1 MKQLPKKLYHV
12 SLNLNH
18 PGVFDLRVP
27 ESRMKDEDS
36 VTPRICVSDSIE
48 GCLTASAFGAHYLGE
63 SLMETDDLMKV
74 FVIDT
79 EKLGLTSSDVIL
91 PEELYQSGKVDDANL
106 TNEHWIL
113 QSIVVPEED
122 QMVVKVTGFND
133 SDWKPFFS
141 FKEQQVMD
149 SLDIDWKDYEAVED
163 AYYEKFKTEF
173 PSFCIIQ
180 DVTFEVVSK
189 ELATA

>member
-12 SLNLNH
+12 SLDLNH
-18 PGVFDLRVP
+18 PGIFDLRVP

-79 EKLGLTSSDVIL
+79 EKLGLTSSDVIT
-91 PEELYQSGKVDDANL
+91 PEQLYQYGKVDDANL

-113 QSIVVPEED
+113 KELVIPAED
-122 QMVVKVTGFND
+122 QMVVKVTGFD
-133 SDWKPFFS
+133 DGTWKPFFS
-141 FKEQQVMD
+141 YTEQQYMN
-149 SLDIDWKDYEAVED
+149 SLTLDWKDYDAVEE
-163 AYYEKFKTEF
+163 AFYNRFKTEF

-180 DVTFEVVSK
+180 NVTFDVVSN

>member
-12 SLNLNH
+12 SLHLNH
-18 PGVFDLRVP
+18 PGIFDLRVP

-79 EKLGLTSSDVIL
+79 EKLGLTSSDVIF
-91 PEELYQSGKVDDANL
+91 PTELYQSGKVDDANL
-106 TNEHWIL
+106 TNEYWIL
-113 QSIVVPEED
+113 KDFVVPQED
-122 QMVVKVTGFND
+122 QLVVKVTGFD
-133 SDWKPFFS
+133 DGDWEPFWS
-141 FKEQQVMD
+141 YEERQYMD
-149 SLDIDWKDYEAVED
+149 SLDIDRSDYEVVEE
-163 AYYEKFKTEF
+163 AYYEKYQTEF
-173 PSFCIIQ
+173 PSFCIIK
-180 DVTFEVVSK
+180 DVTFDIVSN
-189 ELATA
+189 ELASA